1 MCLPSGSVVKNH
13 PVNVGDIGDMGLI
26 HRVGN
31 GNPLQYSHLGNPMD
45 RGTRQ
50 ATMHGVAPSR
60 HNLETKQQQITAASS
75 PDQLISPSEFTNAY
89 MTAYY
94 FPRENEKGIAL
105 T

>member
-1 MCLPSGSVVKNH
+1 MATHFSILTWETPWTEVPGRLRC
-13 PVNVGDIGDMGLI
+13 MGL
-26 HRVGN
+26 HR
-31 GNPLQYSHLGNPMD
+31 
-45 RGTRQ
+45 
-50 ATMHGVAPSR
+50 AR

-75 PDQLISPSEFTNAY
+75 PDQLISPSAFTNAY